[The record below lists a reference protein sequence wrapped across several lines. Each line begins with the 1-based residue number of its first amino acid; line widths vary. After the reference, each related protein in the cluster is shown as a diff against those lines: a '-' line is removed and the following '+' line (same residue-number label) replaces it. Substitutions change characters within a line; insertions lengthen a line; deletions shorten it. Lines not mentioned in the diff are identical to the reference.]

1 MVTQER
7 KSEQTGH
14 SPEAFIEAGKVD
26 KVMEKLFLSHEERVN
41 LVGSLIKRA
50 FELLKGF
57 HSEQERNIAELREN
71 LAKDASLRKKDF
83 DLIMSKILN
92 VRRKKEAE
100 VKSAIDSFMAE
111 KEELIKDLRRRI
123 LKGWGS
129 KDFADLKEEIGSR
142 QRVRETEISK
152 ILLIFQNEEEEL
164 GLALRRLLDK
174 EKPLKVKDFKNTLH
188 LLDQQN
194 SSRNKDLEELFEA
207 IGDLRE
213 SINKDWRGL
222 RLTLKSGSPLSP

>member
-1 MVTQER
+1 MVTQEK
-7 KSEQTGH
+7 KSEQTRH
-14 SPEAFIEAGKVD
+14 SQKTFIEAGKVE
-26 KVMEKLFLSHEERVN
+26 KVMEKLFLSYEERVN
-41 LVGSLIKRA
+41 TVGSLVERA
-50 FELLKGF
+50 FDFLKGF

-71 LAKDASLRKKDF
+71 LAKDASLRKCDF

-100 VKSAIDSFMAE
+100 VKSTIDSFMAE
-111 KEELIKDLRRRI
+111 KEELIKDLRRRT
-123 LKGWGS
+123 LKGWDS

-152 ILLIFQNEEEEL
+152 ILLVFQNEEEEL

-174 EKPLKVKDFKNTLH
+174 EKPLKVKDFKNTFH

-194 SSRNKDLEELFEA
+194 SRRNKDLEELFEA
-207 IGDLRE
+207 LGDLRE